1 MDVIKY
7 GPLTLEL
14 DEEATKPGYCVTA
27 CEKDAVE
34 VEIPLR
40 VGEYN
45 VISIGESAFED
56 CTELISVVFP
66 VPEDPMERWDMD
78 EKWLSEIGE
87 YAFSGCTSLI
97 TVDIPDTVYT
107 ISRGA
112 FRNCSSLVAVT
123 FDYWTY
129 IGPYAFSGCSSL
141 VSISELHYASEGIL
155 QDCTSLV
162 SVTIGESCSEIDEDA
177 FEHCE
182 SLRRVVI
189 PAGVKRIERLAFR
202 GCRSLT
208 HVTFARPNGWYAG
221 NCYTDKQVQLDLSDP
236 ERNARRL
243 SGMDFDDGVTSWYR
257 KSSRR

>member
-1 MDVIKY
+1 MDEIKY
-7 GPLTLEL
+7 GPLTLKL
-14 DEEATKPGYCVTA
+14 DEEASEPGYCVTA

-66 VPEDPMERWDMD
+66 VPEDPMARWDMD

-97 TVDIPDTVYT
+97 TVDIPDTVGT
-107 ISRGA
+107 IARGA
-112 FRNCSSLVAVT
+112 FHNCRSLVAVT

-129 IGPYAFSGCSSL
+129 IGSYAFSGCSSL
-141 VSISELHYASEGIL
+141 VSISELHYVSEGIL

-182 SLRRVVI
+182 ALRRVVI
-189 PAGVKRIERLAFR
+189 PSSVKRIERLAFR
-202 GCRSLT
+202 GCRALT
-208 HVTFARPNGWYAG
+208 RVTFEEPKGWYSKSSYHDREVEL
-221 NCYTDKQVQLDLSDP
+221 NLTDPAQ
-236 ERNARRL
+236 NARWL
-243 SGMDFDDGVTSWYR
+243 SGMDFDDGILAWYR
-257 KSSRR
+257 KK

>member
-107 ISRGA
+107 IARGA
-112 FRNCSSLVAVT
+112 FRNCGSLVAVT

-141 VSISELHYASEGIL
+141 VSISEFHYASEGIL

-182 SLRRVVI
+182 SLRQMVI
-189 PAGVKRIERLAFR
+189 PSSVDRIEALAFR
-202 GCRSLT
+202 GCYALT
-208 HVTFARPNGWYAG
+208 RVTFEEPKGWYMK
-221 NCYTDKQVQLDLSDP
+221 NCYNGAEVALDLSDP
-236 ERNARRL
+236 VANAHSL
-243 SGMDFDDGVTSWYR
+243 SWMDFDDGVIAWYR
-257 KSSRR
+257 KE

>member
-1 MDVIKY
+1 MDVIHY

-14 DEEATKPGYCVTA
+14 ETDGDETGYCVTA

-40 VGEYN
+40 VGEYK
-45 VISIGESAFED
+45 VIAIGESAFED
-56 CTELISVVFP
+56 CAELIRVVIP
-66 VPEDPMERWDMD
+66 EPEDPMERWD
-78 EKWLSEIGE
+78 EEWLREIRA

-97 TVDIPDTVYT
+97 KVNIPDTVNT
-107 ISRGA
+107 IFQGA
-112 FRNCSSLVAVT
+112 FYDCSSLVEVT

-129 IGPYAFSGCSSL
+129 MYPYAFSGCSSL
-141 VSISELHYASEGIL
+141 VSISELHFASEGIL
-155 QDCTSLV
+155 RDCTSLA
-162 SVTIGESCSEIDEDA
+162 SVTIGESCMEIGEDA

-189 PAGVKRIERLAFR
+189 PASVERIERLAFR

-243 SGMDFDDGVTSWYR
+243 SGMDFDDGVTAWYR
-257 KSSRR
+257 K